1 LKIDN
6 ELHTNI
12 LEESGN
18 LEFLFPDDVEDV
30 ADAYDA
36 LQACL
41 ALGEWASCREC
52 IDVLRDNVDDKA
64 ILLDLAVKETQLT
77 VIEGDFPSGV
87 ENIKKLKKKI
97 STLGPGVYESRK
109 ALLYYLAN
117 DGPGYLK
124 GLRSAADASDNHPIM
139 LLDLALAEARL
150 GSKDAAKQ
158 ILDGIDT
165 DELPPLGETF
175 LRICRGIIALPSDLS
190 SAQKELGLALMALIT
205 NSYNPAVWSI
215 LAMCAGWY
223 ALACRESG
231 NMEDAET
238 IVRSVWRIL
247 SMDPEKTLINKIKS
261 EIPGVNGFIT
271 DGYSVQVGNIDF
283 LKFGKTVEDVVG
295 QRGKADDWE
304 LVSNIGFILFE
315 KEQKQGVGSFS
326 TPERYFYIIEGM
338 MREVNNGGFSQ
349 FFVNS
354 TGQLADVLVPALE
367 AVSSV
372 EARKIA
378 GKAVDILGNP
388 SSLDDNARVQHLGK
402 ITNDFEKDLW
412 EDCDN
417 AFYDL
422 SEPLDALMLDY
433 AEKNIDEFSE

>member
-1 LKIDN
+1 MNINKNLHVKVLK
-6 ELHTNI
+6 ELD
-12 LEESGN
+12 N
-18 LEFLFPDDVEDV
+18 LEFLFPDDVDDV

-36 LQACL
+36 LQACF

-52 IDVLRDNVDDKA
+52 IDVLRDNVDDEA
-64 ILLDLAVKETQLT
+64 LVLDLAAKETQLT
-77 VIEGDFPSGV
+77 VLEGDFPSGV

-117 DGPGYLK
+117 DAPGYLK
-124 GLRSAADASDNHPIM
+124 GLRSAADASNNNPIM

-165 DELPPLGETF
+165 GELPPLGETF
-175 LRICRGIIALPSDLS
+175 LRICRGIIALPSDLP
-190 SAQKELGLALMALIT
+190 SARKELGLALMALIT

-231 NMEDAET
+231 NMEDAEAV
-238 IVRSVWRIL
+238 VRSVWRVL

-271 DGYSVQVGNIDF
+271 DDYSVKAGNIDF
-283 LKFGKTVEDVVG
+283 LKFGKTVKDVVG
-295 QRGKADDWE
+295 QRGNADDWE

-315 KEQKQGVGSFS
+315 KDQKQGFNSFS
-326 TPERYFYIIEGM
+326 TPERYFFIIEGM
-338 MREVNNGGFSQ
+338 MREVNNGGFNQ
-349 FFVNS
+349 FFFNS
-354 TGQLADVLVPALE
+354 TGQRADVLVPALE
-367 AVSSV
+367 AINSV
-372 EARKIA
+372 EAKKIA
-378 GKAVDILGNP
+378 QQAVDILGNP
-388 SSLDDNARVQHLGK
+388 SSLEDDARIRHLK
-402 ITNDFEKDLW
+402 IITEDFEKDLW
-412 EDCDN
+412 EECDK

-422 SEPLDALMLDY
+422 PEPLDTLMLDY
-433 AEKNIDEFSE
+433 VEKNIDEFKA

>member
-1 LKIDN
+1 MNIDR
-6 ELHTNI
+6 ELHAKV
-12 LEESGN
+12 LEALGN
-18 LEFLFPDDVEDV
+18 LAFLFPEDVEDA

-52 IDVLRDNVDDKA
+52 IYVLRDNVDDEA
-64 ILLDLAVKETQLT
+64 LVLDLAVKETQLT
-77 VIEGDFPSGV
+77 VIEGDFSSGV
-87 ENIKKLKKKI
+87 KSFKKLKKKI
-97 STLGPGVYESRK
+97 LTLGPGVYESRK
-109 ALLYYLAN
+109 ALLHYLAN
-117 DGPGYLK
+117 DAPGYLK
-124 GLRSAADASDNHPIM
+124 GLRSAADASDNNPIM
-139 LLDLALAEARL
+139 LLDLALAEARF
-150 GSKDAAKQ
+150 GSKEASKQ
-158 ILDGIDT
+158 ILNGIDT

-175 LRICRGIIALPSDLS
+175 SRICRGMIALPSDLP

-231 NMEDAET
+231 NMEDAEA

-247 SMDPEKTLINKIKS
+247 SMDPEKTLIDKIKS

-271 DGYSVQVGNIDF
+271 DDFSVQAGNIDF

-295 QRGKADDWE
+295 QRGKTDDWE

-315 KEQKQGVGSFS
+315 KEQKQGLSSFS

-338 MREVNNGGFSQ
+338 MREINNGGFSQ
-349 FFVNS
+349 FFFNS

-367 AVSSV
+367 VINSV
-372 EARKIA
+372 EGKKIA
-378 GKAVDILGNP
+378 QKAVGILGNP
-388 SSLDDNARVQHLGK
+388 SSLDDNTRVQHLK
-402 ITNDFEKDLW
+402 IITEDFEMDLW
-412 EDCDN
+412 EECDN
-417 AFYDL
+417 AFYNL
-422 SEPLDALMLDY
+422 SEPLDTLMLDY
-433 AEKNIDEFSE
+433 VEKNINEFSI

>member
-1 LKIDN
+1 MNIDN
-6 ELHTNI
+6 KLHANI
-12 LEESGN
+12 LEELDN

-36 LQACL
+36 LQACF
-41 ALGEWASCREC
+41 ALGEWSSCKEC

-77 VIEGDFPSGV
+77 VLEGDFSSGV
-87 ENIKKLKKKI
+87 KSIKKLKKKI

-117 DGPGYLK
+117 DAPGYLK
-124 GLRSAADASDNHPIM
+124 GLRSAAAASNNNPIM

-150 GSKDAAKQ
+150 GSKNEASR

-165 DELPPLGETF
+165 GELPPLGETF
-175 LRICRGIIALPSDLS
+175 LRICRGIISLPSDLP

-215 LAMCAGWY
+215 LAMCAGWF

-231 NMEDAET
+231 NMEDAEAV
-238 IVRSVWRIL
+238 VRSVWRIL

-271 DGYSVQVGNIDF
+271 DDFSVPAGNIDF

-295 QRGKADDWE
+295 QREKTDDWE

-315 KEQKQGVGSFS
+315 KEQKQGLGSFS

-349 FFVNS
+349 FFFNS
-354 TGQLADVLVPALE
+354 TGQLADVLVSALE
-367 AVSSV
+367 AINSL
-372 EARKIA
+372 EAKKNAR
-378 GKAVDILGNP
+378 KAVDILGTP
-388 SSLDDNARVQHLGK
+388 SSLEDNTRVQHLGK
-402 ITNDFEKDLW
+402 ITNDFEQDLW
-412 EDCDN
+412 EECDN
-417 AFYDL
+417 AFYNL
-422 SEPLDALMLDY
+422 SEPLDTLMLDY
-433 AEKNIDEFSE
+433 VEKNINEFSI